1 MRREKIPRRMAG
13 LIACGERKS
22 RQSAAKVSQIQGI
35 QHICSRPGLFWNGA
49 GRPVKPT
56 GSHTVVPPT
65 SDWAKGKMAEDTLT
79 TSGIGRH
86 GATRLPSVDV
96 DSFNIELK
104 DDDGFLGD
112 RASKGAFRKILDTL
126 RKPLKKNGEDP
137 LGSKSAEAIG
147 KSGLDEALVGD
158 DIGAAALVHGAIE
171 EFAQELAYVTR
182 RFLKTKG
189 WADTERI
196 VVGGGFR
203 ESRVG
208 ELAIARTDIILKAED
223 FKVEMVPIRFDP
235 DDAGLIGCLHLAPS
249 WIFEAHDSILAVD
262 IGGTNIRCGVVET
275 RWKKAPDLSKASV
288 WKSELWRHADDEPT
302 REGTVKRLVKMLKE
316 LIAAADTEG
325 LKLAPFIGIAC
336 PGVINEDGS
345 IEKGAQNLPG
355 NWESSKFNLPTS
367 LVEAIPEIGDHD
379 TAVLMH
385 NDGVAQGLSEV
396 PFMQDV
402 ERWGVLTIGTGLGN
416 ARFTNRRKDKGKSG
430 NDDKDKDEKKDK
442 KSKD

>member
-1 MRREKIPRRMAG
+1 
-13 LIACGERKS
+13 
-22 RQSAAKVSQIQGI
+22 
-35 QHICSRPGLFWNGA
+35 
-49 GRPVKPT
+49 
-56 GSHTVVPPT
+56 
-65 SDWAKGKMAEDTLT
+65 MAEDLLT

-126 RKPLKKNGEDP
+126 RKPLKKNGDDP
-137 LGSKSAEAIG
+137 LGGKSAEDLG
-147 KSGLDEALVGD
+147 KSELDEALLGD
-158 DIGAAALVHGAIE
+158 DINASALVHGAIE
-171 EFAQELAYVTR
+171 EFAQELAYVTQ
-182 RFLKTKG
+182 RFLKSKA

-203 ESRVG
+203 QSRVG
-208 ELAIARTDIILKAED
+208 ELAIARTDILLKAEGFEID
-223 FKVEMVPIRFDP
+223 LVPIRFHP
-235 DDAGLIGCLHLAPS
+235 DEAGLIGCLHLAPS

-288 WKSELWRHADDEPT
+288 WKFDLWRHADDEPT
-302 REGTVKRLVKMLKE
+302 REGAVKRLAKMLKG
-316 LIAAADTEG
+316 LIADAEAEG

-345 IEKGAQNLPG
+345 IAKGAQNLPG
-355 NWESSKFNLPTS
+355 NWESSKFNLPAS
-367 LVEAIPEIGDHD
+367 LVEAIPQVGDHD

-396 PFMQDV
+396 PFMQDIA
-402 ERWGVLTIGTGLGN
+402 RWGVLTIGTGLGN
-416 ARFTNRRKDKGKSG
+416 ARFTNRGKGKDKVS
-430 NDDKDKDEKKDK
+430 DDKDNGKDKSNRDKKEK
-442 KSKD
+442 KSKE

>member
-1 MRREKIPRRMAG
+1 MADDIQTTTG
-13 LIACGERKS
+13 IA
-22 RQSAAKVSQIQGI
+22 
-35 QHICSRPGLFWNGA
+35 
-49 GRPVKPT
+49 
-56 GSHTVVPPT
+56 
-65 SDWAKGKMAEDTLT
+65 
-79 TSGIGRH
+79 RH
-86 GATRLPSVDV
+86 GGTRLPSVDV

-104 DDDGFLGD
+104 DDDGFIGD
-112 RASKGAFRKILDTL
+112 RASKGAFRAILDTL

-137 LGSKSAEAIG
+137 LGKKSAEAIG
-147 KSGLDEALVGD
+147 KNELDEALVGD
-158 DIGAAALVHGAIE
+158 DIHAAALVHGAIE
-171 EFAQELAYVTR
+171 EFAQELAYVTG
-182 RFLKTKG
+182 RFLKTKA

-203 ESRVG
+203 QSRVG
-208 ELAIARTDIILKAED
+208 ELAIARTDIILKAEGFEVD
-223 FKVEMVPIRFDP
+223 LLPIRYHP
-235 DDAGLIGCLHLAPS
+235 DEAGLIGCLHLAPS

-275 RWKKAPDLSKASV
+275 RWKKASDLSKAV
-288 WKSELWRHADDEPT
+288 VRNSELWRHANDEPT
-302 REGTVKRLVKMLKE
+302 REGAVKRLVKMLKG
-316 LIAAADTEG
+316 LITVADEEG

-345 IEKGAQNLPG
+345 IAKGAQNLPG
-355 NWESSKFNLPTS
+355 NWESSKFNLPSS
-367 LVEAIPEIGDHD
+367 LVEAIPVIGDHD

-416 ARFTNRRKDKGKSG
+416 ARFTNRRKENGGDKG
-430 NDDKDKDEKKDK
+430 EKKPK

>member
-1 MRREKIPRRMAG
+1 
-13 LIACGERKS
+13 
-22 RQSAAKVSQIQGI
+22 
-35 QHICSRPGLFWNGA
+35 
-49 GRPVKPT
+49 
-56 GSHTVVPPT
+56 
-65 SDWAKGKMAEDTLT
+65 MAEDTLT
-79 TSGIGRH
+79 TAGIGRH

-112 RASKGAFRKILDTL
+112 RASKGAFRQILDTL

-137 LGSKSAEAIG
+137 LGKKASEEIG
-147 KSGLDEALVGD
+147 KGTLDEALVGP
-158 DIGAAALVHGAIE
+158 DIHASALVHGAIE
-171 EFAQELAYVTR
+171 EFAQELAHVTR
-182 RFLKTKG
+182 RFLKTKA

-203 ESRVG
+203 QSRVG
-208 ELAIARTDIILKAED
+208 ELAIARTDIILKSED
-223 FKVEMVPIRFDP
+223 FKVDLVPIRFDP

-275 RWKKAPDLSKASV
+275 RWKKASDLSKAEV
-288 WKSELWRHADDEPT
+288 WKSDLWRHADDEPT
-302 REGTVKRLVKMLKE
+302 REGAVKRLVKMLKD
-316 LIAAADTEG
+316 LIAEADAEG

-336 PGVINEDGS
+336 PGVINDDGS

-355 NWESSKFNLPTS
+355 NWESSRFNLPAS
-367 LVEAIPEIGDHD
+367 LVEAIPEIGGHD

-402 ERWGVLTIGTGLGN
+402 EHWGVLTIGTGLGN
-416 ARFTNRRKDKGKSG
+416 ARFTNRRKDK
-430 NDDKDKDEKKDK
+430 DKDKDDTRDKDDKKEK

>member
-1 MRREKIPRRMAG
+1 
-13 LIACGERKS
+13 
-22 RQSAAKVSQIQGI
+22 
-35 QHICSRPGLFWNGA
+35 
-49 GRPVKPT
+49 
-56 GSHTVVPPT
+56 
-65 SDWAKGKMAEDTLT
+65 MAEDTVT
-79 TSGIGRH
+79 TTGIARH

-104 DDDGFLGD
+104 DDDGFLGA
-112 RASKGAFRKILDTL
+112 RASKGAFREILDSL
-126 RKPLKKNGEDP
+126 RKPLKKNGDDP
-137 LGSKSAEAIG
+137 LGSKSAESIS
-147 KSGLDEALVGD
+147 KNTLDEALLGD
-158 DIGAAALVHGAIE
+158 DIHASALVHGAIE
-171 EFAQELAYVTR
+171 EFAQELAYVTQ
-182 RFLKTKG
+182 RFLKTKA

-208 ELAIARTDIILKAED
+208 ELAIARTDIILKAGD
-223 FKVEMVPIRFDP
+223 FKVDMVPIRFHP
-235 DDAGLIGCLHLAPS
+235 DEAGLIGCLHLAPS

-275 RWKKAPDLSKASV
+275 RWKKAPDLSKAAV
-288 WKSELWRHADDEPT
+288 WDADLWRHADDEPT
-302 REGTVKRLVKMLKE
+302 REGAVKRLVKMLKG
-316 LIAAADTEG
+316 LIAAADSEG

-355 NWESSKFNLPTS
+355 NWESSKFNLPAS

-402 ERWGVLTIGTGLGN
+402 EHWGVLTIGTGLGN
-416 ARFTNRRKDKGKSG
+416 ARFTNRRKDKE
-430 NDDKDKDEKKDK
+430 KDEKRDDDKKEK